1 MKNKLIARDGADFL
15 TAYAHYSEL
24 ASYFP
29 QLDPKNEEIKKLV
42 GEEPYYKSKLVH
54 NWHDIEIHIV
64 SQTWG
69 STACGWGGMG
79 GAAMSNAYNFVIK
92 QKYTGLLFV
101 YWNGRLAYIMD
112 GSDVADYGRM
122 PSMSRVT
129 ALYKGK

>member
-1 MKNKLIARDGADFL
+1 MKNELTARDGADFL
-15 TAYAHYSEL
+15 NAYSHYSEL

-54 NWHDIEIHIV
+54 HWYDIEIHIA

-69 STACGWGGMG
+69 STSCGWGGMG
-79 GAAMSNAYNFVIK
+79 GASMSVGINFVIK
-92 QKYTGLLFV
+92 QKYTDLLFV
-101 YWNGRLAYIMD
+101 YWHGRLAYIMN
-112 GSDVADYGRM
+112 GFDVTDYGRM
-122 PSMSRVT
+122 PSMSSVT